1 MARALL
7 SHQPL
12 NKSVP
17 DRTVTQ
23 SMRRRE
29 LFLFAINQCINY
41 NSKEKKRREEQEN
54 KHRKELLWSVL
65 CFEYLKV
72 SELILKNEIKV
83 HVDVDLWLAD
93 QQGHAMWVVAELEHS
108 RLLGELQFN

>member
-41 NSKEKKRREEQEN
+41 NSKEKKKKGRT
-54 KHRKELLWSVL
+54 RK
-65 CFEYLKV
+65 
-72 SELILKNEIKV
+72 
-83 HVDVDLWLAD
+83 
-93 QQGHAMWVVAELEHS
+93 QT
-108 RLLGELQFN
+108 